1 MVPLLDLKRQHQALH
16 AEIEKAALDFLSSG
30 QYVIPSGAHPA
41 VVAFESAAARLLG
54 AGHAIGVA
62 NGTDALLLSLR
73 ALGVGPG
80 DEVITTPFSFIATAE
95 VVSLVGATPVFA
107 DIQPDTF
114 NLAPQAVAAAITPRT
129 RAIIPVHLF
138 GHPAAMGEINALA
151 RRHNLPVLED
161 AAQAWGAA
169 MQMPGDS
176 SNENIAASDSLKHC
190 GALGDMAAFSFF
202 PTKNLGAYGEGGL
215 VTTNNDDLAERVR
228 MLRAHGQ
235 RRRYVHDEIGYNSR
249 LHAIQAAILN
259 VKLPHAHAWNEA
271 RRRNAARY
279 NALLG
284 DLELVTPVERAG
296 CRHVYHQYTL
306 RLSSERREAVCAALT
321 RAEIGWAIYYPVCLH
336 LQPVY
341 ADLNGREGQFPQA
354 ERAAREVLSLPIFP
368 ELRDDEIESV
378 AAAVRAGFA

>member
-1 MVPLLDLKRQHQALH
+1 MVPLLDLKRQHQSLQ
-16 AEIEKAALDFLSSG
+16 AEIEQAALDFLSSG
-30 QYVIPSGAHPA
+30 QYVIPSGAHPS
-41 VVAFESAAARLLG
+41 VVAFEAAAAGLLG
-54 AGHAIGVA
+54 AGHAVGVA

-95 VVSLVGATPVFA
+95 VISLAGAMPVFA

-114 NLAPQAVAAAITPRT
+114 NLDAQAVEAAITPRT

-138 GHPAAMGEINALA
+138 GHPAAMSEINAVA
-151 RRHNLPVLED
+151 RRHQLAVLED

-169 MQMPGDS
+169 MQVPDDQAGDT
-176 SNENIAASDSLKHC
+176 APDALKHC

-215 VTTNNDDLAERVR
+215 VTTGDDALAERVR
-228 MLRAHGQ
+228 TLRSHGQ
-235 RRRYVHDEIGYNSR
+235 RRRYIHDEIGYNSR
-249 LHAIQAAILN
+249 LHAMQAALLS
-259 VKLPHAHAWNEA
+259 VKLPHAEAWNES

-279 NALLG
+279 NALLRG
-284 DLELVTPVERAG
+284 LPLTTPVERAG

-306 RLSSERREAVCAALT
+306 RLASEQRDLVCAALT
-321 RAEIGWAIYYPVCLH
+321 RAEIGWAIYYPMCLH

-341 ADLNGREGQFPQA
+341 EGLGYREGRFPEA

-368 ELRDDEIESV
+368 ELREDEIEAV
-378 AAAVRAGFA
+378 AAALRAAC